1 MQVQRRGLT
10 SATLEGHEEDLTL
23 ELDYGRPDDW
33 SLVDWLTRRAPVVVR
48 RVPTEWRGPRLDALH
63 VDAEH
68 LETVAKQPNLPSG
81 LKDYLADVYTRRA
94 PHAAGART
102 GGP

>member
-1 MQVQRRGLT
+1 MPST
-10 SATLEGHEEDLTL
+10 SRISGSA
-23 ELDYGRPDDW
+23 R
-33 SLVDWLTRRAPVVVR
+33 S
-48 RVPTEWRGPRLDALH
+48 RLDALH